1 MCGDPK
7 QEASHGVP
15 FYITW
20 FLDHGNKLPTERIK
34 RKKCYSLPFMVGRF
48 YSPISSGLRNSPVAL
63 SIIIFTQNPQGAII
77 EEIILENLRDSCIF
91 LFFWGLPAFFSFQRS
106 RER

>member
-20 FLDHGNKLPTERIK
+20 FSDHGNKFPIERIK
-34 RKKCYSLPFMVGRF
+34 MKECYSLPFMVGRF
-48 YSPISSGLRNSPVAL
+48 YSPIGSGLRNSPVAL
-63 SIIIFTQNPQGAII
+63 SVIIFTQNPQG
-77 EEIILENLRDSCIF
+77 EITEDIVLENLRDSCIF
-91 LFFWGLPAFFSFQRS
+91 LFFWGLPTCFSFQRS